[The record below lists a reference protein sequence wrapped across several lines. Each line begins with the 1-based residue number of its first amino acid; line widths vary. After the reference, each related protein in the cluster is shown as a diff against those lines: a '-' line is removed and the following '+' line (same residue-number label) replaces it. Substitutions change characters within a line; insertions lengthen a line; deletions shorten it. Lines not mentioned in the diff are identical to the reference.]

1 MTILFFVIPTPT
13 PFSLHRSNKDKA
25 SALTNAR

>member
-1 MTILFFVIPTPT
+1 MTILFFVIPTTT
-13 PFSLHRSNKDKA
+13 PFSSSRSNKDKA